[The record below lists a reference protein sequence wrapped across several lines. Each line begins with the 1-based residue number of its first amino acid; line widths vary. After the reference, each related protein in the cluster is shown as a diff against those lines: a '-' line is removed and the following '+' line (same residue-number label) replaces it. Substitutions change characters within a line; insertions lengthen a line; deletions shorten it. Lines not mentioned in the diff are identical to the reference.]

1 MKTTRRNIALTLA
14 GAPFILRGQ
23 QVLLRARIKVDTERV
38 IGDIDPLTYG
48 ISSNIWAAAS
58 MAASSTRRPL
68 SDPNGYRRL
77 STEPALPPCIM
88 ARKSASWKAL
98 HGAAAVNNR
107 G

>member
-1 MKTTRRNIALTLA
+1 
-14 GAPFILRGQ
+14 
-23 QVLLRARIKVDTERV
+23 
-38 IGDIDPLTYG
+38 
-48 ISSNIWAAAS
+48 

-98 HGAAAVNNR
+98 HGAAAVNIR